1 MRISRN
7 CRSKSAEGNSNS
19 AAKELHDASFGWV
32 KLSNVRWIEF
42 RYTVDAKQ
50 QMGQLMKKTKDLS
63 CLGGAIVQVDDRKLG
78 IDETEARYLSF
89 LKGVL
94 ENENADFL
102 YCVPPCFQC
111 GFTVSPALLL
121 LQCDSEVLP
130 NGLCGS
136 RDVAL

>member
-1 MRISRN
+1 
-7 CRSKSAEGNSNS
+7 
-19 AAKELHDASFGWV
+19 
-32 KLSNVRWIEF
+32 
-42 RYTVDAKQ
+42 
-50 QMGQLMKKTKDLS
+50 MGQFMKKTKDLS

-102 YCVPPCFQC
+102 NCVPPCFQC
-111 GFTVSPALLL
+111 SFTVSPARLLL
-121 LQCDSEVLP
+121 ERDSEVLP